1 MTFTEFKD
9 SFNNEILEKKAEN
22 PKKNLHT
29 WFTENY
35 CNELINADIL
45 PEIEYLFF
53 DCKTKD
59 GNEIKVDGYYYDSFD
74 RSLTMIVG
82 CYIKETVNGT
92 LQSERAETVL
102 SYISRFIELAGT
114 TYELKSTG
122 KDPVNDLVE
131 LLTVQSDSIS
141 KIKLMVISNVAASGK
156 VHSLPSITLKGITA
170 ERQIWGL
177 DRLYDILSSGSGRQE
192 ISIDFRE
199 YMSGSGIPC
208 IEANSVGQDE
218 FRSFLCVIPG
228 EVLADIYDDYGALL
242 LEGNVRSFLSSKVAV
257 NKKIR
262 ATILSQPEYFFAY
275 NNGVA
280 ATATELVFSDTPEGR
295 QIIGAQD
302 FQIING
308 GQTTASLFN
317 ARFKDGAD
325 LSEIYVQM
333 KLTEINTT
341 PEKALELVH
350 NISRSSNSQNKV
362 TDADFFATHPFHVR
376 MDELSQKCIAPASE
390 KYPRETRWYYE
401 RARGQFNQ
409 EQMKMSKLDRSAFL
423 AENPKD
429 QLITKTD
436 LAKFINSWAGKP
448 QLVSKGAQT
457 NFIKFAEEIDEDWNK
472 HSDAYNE
479 LYFKESIALAILFK
493 HTENLVTEQPWF
505 QNGYRANI
513 VAYAL
518 ALFHLLIKNQCG
530 REDLDLV
537 KIWEKQSVPSAVT
550 DILTDLT
557 YYVFEKITDEK
568 KETVNVG
575 QWCKRDACWIQVK
588 ECDYILP
595 DSIHDCL
602 KSAEEAKEEKKE
614 ASVIQ
619 ELKGDIEV
627 QMFIVNKGTDYW
639 KKVSAFIAGKKFS
652 ITPKQSQALTYAIK
666 GSLLSP
672 AQSKQLIELLKL
684 LIDEGFKE

>member
-9 SFNNEILEKKAEN
+9 SFNNEILEKKAGN

-29 WFTENY
+29 CFTENY
-35 CNELINADIL
+35 FNELVNADIL

-53 DCKTKD
+53 DSKTKD
-59 GNEIKVDGYYYDSFD
+59 GSEIKVDGYYYDSFD
-74 RSLTMIVG
+74 RSLTMIAG
-82 CYIKETVNGT
+82 CYIKETINGT
-92 LQSERAETVL
+92 LQPEKAETVL
-102 SYISRFIELAGT
+102 SYMSRFIELAGIT
-114 TYELKSTG
+114 NELKTTG
-122 KDPVNDLVE
+122 KAPVNDLVE

-141 KIKLMVISNVAASGK
+141 KIKLLVVSNVAASGK
-156 VHSLPSITLKGITA
+156 LHSVPSLTLRGITA

-177 DRLYDILSSGSGRQE
+177 DRLYDVLSSGSGRQE

-262 ATILSQPEYFFAY
+262 STILSQPEYFFAY

-280 ATATELVFSDTPEGR
+280 ATATELVFSDTKEGK

-317 ARFKDGAD
+317 ARFKDGAN

-376 MDELSQKCIAPASE
+376 MDELSKQCIAPASE

-409 EQMKMSKLDRSAFL
+409 EQMKMSKVERSAFL

-436 LAKFINSWAGKP
+436 LAKYINSWNKKP

-457 NFIKFAEEIDEDWNK
+457 NFIQFAEEIDEKWNN
-472 HSDAYNE
+472 HSDEYNE
-479 LYFKESIALAILFK
+479 HYFKESVALAILFK
-493 HTENLVTEQPWF
+493 HTEDLVTDQPWF

-513 VAYAL
+513 VAYTL
-518 ALFHLLIKNQCG
+518 ALLHLLIEEQCDG
-530 REDLDLV
+530 DDLDLI

-550 DILTDLT
+550 DVLTDLT
-557 YYVFEKITDEK
+557 FYVFETITEENR
-568 KETVNVG
+568 ETVNVG
-575 QWCKRDACWIQVK
+575 QWCKRENCWKQVK

-595 DSIHDCL
+595 DSIFDCL
-602 KSAEEAKEEKKE
+602 KSAEEANEEKKE
-614 ASVIQ
+614 ASEIQ
-619 ELKGDIEV
+619 ELKGDV
-627 QMFIVNKGTDYW
+627 DMQMFIVNKGSEYW
-639 KKVSAFIAGKKFS
+639 KKVNDFIVQKKFS
-652 ITPKQSQALTYAIK
+652 IMPKQTQALTYAIK

-672 AQSKQLIELLKL
+672 AQSKLLIDLLRL
-684 LIDEGFKE
+684 IIDEGFKE

>member
-9 SFNNEILEKKAEN
+9 SFNSEILEKKAEN

-29 WFTENY
+29 CFTENY
-35 CNELINADIL
+35 FNELVNADIL

-53 DCKTKD
+53 DSKTKD

-82 CYIKETVNGT
+82 CYIKETINGT
-92 LQSERAETVL
+92 LQSEKAETVL
-102 SYISRFIELAGT
+102 SYMSRFVELAGT
-114 TYELKSTG
+114 PYELKSSSRA
-122 KDPVNDLVE
+122 PVNDLAE

-156 VHSLPSITLKGITA
+156 VHSLPPITLSGITA

-177 DRLYDILSSGSGRQE
+177 DRLYDVLSSGSGRQE

-208 IEANSVGQDE
+208 IEANSAGQDE
-218 FRSFLCVIPG
+218 FRSYLCVIPG

-262 ATILSQPEYFFAY
+262 TTILSQPEYFFAY

-280 ATATELVFSDTPEGR
+280 ATATELVFSDAKEGK

-325 LSEIYVQM
+325 LSKIYVQM

-376 MDELSQKCIAPASE
+376 MDELSQQCIAPASE
-390 KYPRETRWYYE
+390 KYPRDTRWYYE

-409 EQMKMSKLDRSAFL
+409 EQMKMSKVDRSAFL

-436 LAKFINSWAGKP
+436 LAKFINSWEEKP

-457 NFIKFAEEIDEDWNK
+457 NFIKFAEDIDADWEKN
-472 HSDAYNE
+472 SDEYNE
-479 LYFKESIALAILFK
+479 LYFKKSVALAILFK
-493 HTENLVTEQPWF
+493 HTEDLVTEQPWF

-513 VAYAL
+513 VAYSIAL
-518 ALFHLLIKNQCG
+518 LHHLINNQCDG
-530 REDLDLV
+530 NELDLIR
-537 KIWEKQSVPSAVT
+537 IWEKQSVPSAVT

-557 YYVFEKITDEK
+557 FYVFETITDEK

-575 QWCKRDACWIQVK
+575 QWCKRDACWTKVK
-588 ECDYILP
+588 ECGFILP
-595 DSIHDCL
+595 DSIYDCL
-602 KSAEEAKEEKKE
+602 KSAEEVEEERNE
-614 ASVIQ
+614 ASEIQ
-619 ELKGDIEV
+619 GLKSEV
-627 QMFIVNKGTDYW
+627 DMQMFIYNKGPDYW
-639 KKVSAFIAGKKFS
+639 KKVNSFIVQKKFS
-652 ITPKQSQALTYAIK
+652 IMQKQALALTYAIK
-666 GSLLSP
+666 GSVLKP
-672 AQSKQLIELLKL
+672 AQSKTLIDLLKL